1 MEFFARA
8 FINELT
14 AHDRIR
20 ILKQFGDG
28 SSNILHNSAA
38 LVYEDF
44 VANLLVNKAPLMRR
58 STQQS
63 ADGVNLETDFAPK
76 LKSEIETQTLPH
88 FQDMKMLTL
97 YKSSVK
103 NFPFVDFYYK
113 EKIEKRKPEDALIT
127 LTRNV
132 GTEVMNVSVLNVK
145 LVGITTC
152 FQKSYEAK
160 KCKFDTFDALKDKLC
175 LPDQL
180 LVDYLFC
187 PHPSSSVVYD
197 ANATWPTMKEIPTS
211 IFLS

>member
-1 MEFFARA
+1 
-8 FINELT
+8 
-14 AHDRIR
+14 
-20 ILKQFGDG
+20 
-28 SSNILHNSAA
+28 
-38 LVYEDF
+38 
-44 VANLLVNKAPLMRR
+44 MRR

-63 ADGVNLETDFAPK
+63 ADSVYLETDFAPK

-127 LTRNV
+127 LTKNV
-132 GTEVMNVSVLNVK
+132 GTEVKNVSVLNVK
-145 LVGITTC
+145 LVGINTC
-152 FQKSYEAK
+152 FGKSYNSK
-160 KCKFDTFDALKDKLC
+160 KLKFDTFAALKDKLC

-187 PHPSSSVVYD
+187 PHPSVVYD
-197 ANATWPTMKEIPTS
+197 ANATWSTKKDIPAGTHRKRA
-211 IFLS
+211 LGCRLRARQLL